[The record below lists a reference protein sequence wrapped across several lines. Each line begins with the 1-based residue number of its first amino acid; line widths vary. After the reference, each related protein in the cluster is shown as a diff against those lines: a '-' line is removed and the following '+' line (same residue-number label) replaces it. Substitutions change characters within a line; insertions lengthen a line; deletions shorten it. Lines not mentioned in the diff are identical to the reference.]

1 MLGLKTNVSSC
12 WRREGLTIRSKR
24 NWRADLNII
33 QLPQPSYPLQTTRQ
47 ICHCSYCTIYSHSLC
62 LYSYSC
68 VSTLII
74 KLIFQRFPT
83 KQHKNLPQL
92 QVWMWTLRN
101 CARVIC
107 AQVVMSQ
114 IQCLLNTENN
124 GNNKKR
130 SCAYNY
136 QHCLMWVKTFAW
148 KEIPFFLTHLIL
160 MLQCFFV
167 EAIFIYYCCHRWNA
181 SILKELSSSTGTARY
196 YTIKVYQNL
205 NHKSHVSTSPIAQTV
220 HVRMHLYLFGFLV
233 FFPLLFTI
241 WRHLQAKPIKFLIF

>member
-1 MLGLKTNVSSC
+1 
-12 WRREGLTIRSKR
+12 
-24 NWRADLNII
+24 
-33 QLPQPSYPLQTTRQ
+33 
-47 ICHCSYCTIYSHSLC
+47 
-62 LYSYSC
+62 
-68 VSTLII
+68 
-74 KLIFQRFPT
+74 
-83 KQHKNLPQL
+83 
-92 QVWMWTLRN
+92 MWTLRN

-136 QHCLMWVKTFAW
+136 QHCLTWVKTFAW

-220 HVRMHLYLFGFLV
+220 HVRMHLYLFGFLF

-241 WRHLQAKPIKFLIF
+241 WRHL